1 MKYTISA
8 AFVIE
13 TEPDK
18 LEAVQSDPLHRSII
32 SHLEASAQVI
42 RAEFLDRDFT
52 ILVTDMIAA
61 APEVEIAPCQRP
73 T

>member
-1 MKYTISA
+1 MKYTISVA
-8 AFVIE
+8 WVIE

-18 LEAVQSDPLHRSII
+18 LESVQADPLHRSII
-32 SHLEASAQVI
+32 AHTEASAHVI
-42 RAEFLDRDFT
+42 RSEFPNREFT
-52 ILVTDMIAA
+52 ILVTDMIVA